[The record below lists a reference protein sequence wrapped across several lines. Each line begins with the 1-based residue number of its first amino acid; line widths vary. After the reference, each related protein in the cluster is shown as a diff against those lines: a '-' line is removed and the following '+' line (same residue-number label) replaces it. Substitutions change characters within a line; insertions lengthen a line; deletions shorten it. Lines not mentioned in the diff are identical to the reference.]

1 MPDGGRGGL
10 ASYRARAKRG
20 RRGRVAPRQKKALQQ
35 AYAEL
40 IAIAQASL
48 AQARH
53 VSQALGRLHE
63 ARAQRLGQALVS
75 FIPLVEQALGQ
86 AVRRVVYNESLP
98 AAEKVVSLCEPH
110 TQIIRRGK
118 PGPRET
124 EFGHKVNYAEVE
136 GGFLSDWQL
145 IATGNPPDD
154 QLLPPL
160 LHRHCHRFEHAPR
173 VLAGDQGLFSPANER
188 LAQRL
193 GVKQI
198 AIPQPGSKTAQRR
211 AYEKQAW
218 FKRGQRF
225 RNGIEGRISVVRRTV
240 QLARCPNHGLEGF
253 ERWVGWGIL
262 VANLV
267 TLARRRHSRRRQKR

>member
-1 MPDGGRGGL
+1 M
-10 ASYRARAKRG
+10 
-20 RRGRVAPRQKKALQQ
+20 PRQKKALQQ

-48 AQARH
+48 VQARH
-53 VSQALGRLHE
+53 VSQALGHLRE
-63 ARAQRLGQALVS
+63 ARAQRLAQALGS
-75 FIPLVEQALGQ
+75 FLPVVEQAIGQ
-86 AVRRVVYNESLP
+86 AVRRVLSNESLP
-98 AAEKVVSLCEPH
+98 AQEKVVSLCEPH

-145 IATGNPPDD
+145 LATGNPPDD
-154 QLLPPL
+154 QLLPPI
-160 LHRHCHRFEHAPR
+160 LHRHCKRFGHAPR
-173 VLAGDQGLFSPANER
+173 VLAGDQGVFSPTNER

-193 GVKQI
+193 GVEQI
-198 AIPQPGSKTAQRR
+198 ALPQAGPKSVQRQ
-211 AYEKQAW
+211 ALEKQAW
-218 FKRGQRF
+218 FKHGQRF

-253 ERWVGWGIL
+253 ERWIGWGII

-267 TLARRRHSRRRQKR
+267 VLARRRYKRRHRHKR